1 MLKKDKPA
9 IKDYGDEEDVEM
21 NVSAP
26 ADNSYNDALA
36 NQRVQNQVSLL
47 SHFVAETHL
56 MQNSNLQ
63 QLARLQAQES

>member
-26 ADNSYNDALA
+26 VDNSYNDALA
-36 NQRVQNQVSLL
+36 NQRVQVQVSLL
-47 SHFVAETHL
+47 SQFAAKTHL
-56 MQNSNLQ
+56 LKLNVNFQ
-63 QLARLQAQES
+63 QV

>member
-1 MLKKDKPA
+1 
-9 IKDYGDEEDVEM
+9 M